1 MSMDY
6 NIEDEGIESIVSYGS
21 WNQGFF
27 NKLCALV
34 FALAPILQ
42 HYIGIIQNAGFT
54 VLILISPILVLKFLA
69 KISGNGINKECLVA
83 ILPLILFELYTV
95 VVHGV
100 VASRLFYVLFLIL
113 LFLSIASGCVNISYF
128 IRYAVIVAIM
138 ATIAVLAEY
147 VSHYVLH
154 RDLDLKFLEYLVKD
168 DTIWDRNAEA
178 IEGLDVSAYFFRP
191 SGFFLE
197 PSHFFL
203 YSFPLIGVCLLSP
216 ERNRKSMRAAIFIS
230 LGVILSTSGMGI
242 ACVIG
247 LWLVYFVLKNNDF
260 GIKGALARF
269 FSARTI
275 LIGAVAIVILF
286 VAYLFVPFFQSSVDR
301 IFTNDDHSAIDGR
314 VRLASSFAKSISGQA
329 IYFGTPG
336 ITRGL
341 EFNLSGFYATYFKWG
356 IVGLFF
362 TYWFYIQGI
371 FKLKGAYFWISLIIV
386 VISYYT
392 AHTHG
397 TFYMLYYILFLMSG
411 YYDRSMEKYQ
421 FEIEPN
427 QFESD

>member
-1 MSMDY
+1 MDY